1 MKRLPL
7 ATLFIA
13 AFAACLALPTYA
25 TDISLK
31 NAWMRPARAGS
42 SAAAVYVDI
51 TTDVPLKLVGGA
63 TSVAKSIGIVLVDQ
77 NPDGTTTDHPVKEA
91 DIVPGPP
98 MRFAYNGSRIE
109 LRDLVE
115 DCHPGGNVPV
125 TLEFVEPKTNARHA
139 IEIGVLVRG
148 VILPAAPEPG
158 QKADEPK

>member
-1 MKRLPL
+1 MNKLPL
-7 ATLFIA
+7 ATLLIA
-13 AFAACLALPTYA
+13 ALAASVALPAYA
-25 TDISLK
+25 IDISLK

-51 TTDVPLKLVGGA
+51 TTDVPLKLVGGT
-63 TSVAKSIGIVLVDQ
+63 TSVAKSVGIVLVDQ

-91 DIVPGPP
+91 DVLPGPP
-98 MRFAYNGSRIE
+98 TRFAYNGSRIE
-109 LRDLVE
+109 LRELVE

-125 TLEFVEPKTNARHA
+125 TLEFVDPKTNARHA

-158 QKADEPK
+158 QKAGEPK